1 MNLKTFKRAILVIA
15 LIQGFSS
22 LFSQEAELENKPFE
36 VFNEYKQWG
45 LTLSPRI
52 YAKARTKIING
63 IYDIETN
70 NSIGLSLGFDYTI
83 FPTKQWSFRAGARV
97 SFLSPENFNISLPAE
112 ELSPWRD
119 QPFDEDLKD
128 FEIFFSVPL
137 EAEWKYPLAKNKFL
151 SLRSGVEIMFYSDY
165 EASVGLLV
173 DPYNDDSNEMFFILN
188 KTSKHT
194 ILPFF
199 KFSPGVYF
207 ILNPFIL
214 QTSLVYQKN
223 LRTIHEGTFSF
234 SNLAITNSGTGT
246 YDFSGDFIGLELTLF
261 LKKKN
266 K

>member
-1 MNLKTFKRAILVIA
+1 MNFKFINYFL
-15 LIQGFSS
+15 LTLSF
-22 LFSQEAELENKPFE
+22 LFLSEKIVAQDKELENNPFE
-36 VFNEYKQWG
+36 VFKEYKQWG
-45 LTLSPRI
+45 LTLSPRV
-52 YAKARTKIING
+52 YAKARTKVING

-70 NSIGLSLGFDYTI
+70 NSIGLSLGFDYAI

-112 ELSPWRD
+112 ELAPWRD

-128 FEIFFSVPL
+128 LAIYLSVPL

-151 SLRSGVEIMFYSDY
+151 SLRSGVEIMFYTDY
-165 EASVGLLV
+165 QASVGLLV

-194 ILPFF
+194 IHPFF